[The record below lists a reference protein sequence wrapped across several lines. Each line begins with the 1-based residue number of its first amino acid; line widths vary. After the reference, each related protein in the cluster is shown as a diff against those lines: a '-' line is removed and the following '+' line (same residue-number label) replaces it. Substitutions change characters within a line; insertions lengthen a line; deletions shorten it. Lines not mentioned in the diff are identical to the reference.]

1 MIPFFSQWYPC
12 VIGSR
17 LRIQAMVK
25 IPSWQLT
32 NWWRVRDEV
41 VRVAVYKTV
50 SSVRIELSFYPN
62 LLKSLYKVLR
72 REIEDRSL
80 VPAIYISHLK
90 HIQRLEAPA
99 ISYHVTSIKLSEPDE
114 NQRQQQCPKHQPHPY
129 HSSEP
134 QKNKKHQQCMLQT
147 LSSPLPSPIKIVLN
161 IRWDG
166 EVFWRGACAMQGPAS
181 PISLATS
188 AARTGRWINKPKNWH
203 TVWIQWAKGMGK
215 TELLCPLPPSKS
227 VILPLNSQGQG
238 MTHWSKDN
246 QITDDRVFAFNHNQD
261 YKLSIASA
269 CICERFPLLVI
280 KLVFLELTFRPAK
293 ACGVGKEPALV
304 YNRAGCREVR
314 IEFGPL
320 EKSPPSLALRRCS
333 RRRS

>member
-1 MIPFFSQWYPC
+1 MVMIPFFSQWYPC

-17 LRIQAMVK
+17 LRFQSKVK
-25 IPSWQLT
+25 IPNWQLT
-32 NWWRVRDEV
+32 NWWRARDEV

-80 VPAIYISHLK
+80 LAPFSIQKKKIEDRSLVPAIYISHLK

-99 ISYHVTSIKLSEPDE
+99 ISYQITSIKLSEPDE

-129 HSSEP
+129 HSSES
-134 QKNKKHQQCMLQT
+134 QKNKKHQQCMSQT

-166 EVFWRGACAMQGPAS
+166 EVFWRGACAMQGSAS

-188 AARTGRWINKPKNWH
+188 AARTIVESINPRTDIRYGFNERKEWVKR
-203 TVWIQWAKGMGK
+203 
-215 TELLCPLPPSKS
+215 SSS
-227 VILPLNSQGQG
+227 V
-238 MTHWSKDN
+238 
-246 QITDDRVFAFNHNQD
+246 
-261 YKLSIASA
+261 LS
-269 CICERFPLLVI
+269 
-280 KLVFLELTFRPAK
+280 
-293 ACGVGKEPALV
+293 
-304 YNRAGCREVR
+304 
-314 IEFGPL
+314 
-320 EKSPPSLALRRCS
+320 LRRS
-333 RRRS
+333 QWSFH